1 MPPRENIRFIA
12 VVVALVLALGCSHYL
27 DGAPSDLQAEEATAA
42 SLRDAL
48 AQAQAERP
56 DLWTAQQRARADRA
70 AVLAA
75 RQVQP

>member
-1 MPPRENIRFIA
+1 MPPRENLKFGA
-12 VVVALVLALGCSHYL
+12 CVLALVLALGCSHYL
-27 DGAPSDLQAEEATAA
+27 DDSPSDAQAEEATAA

-56 DLWTAQQRARADRA
+56 DLWNAERRARADRA

>member
-1 MPPRENIRFIA
+1 MPHRENVRFIA

>member
-1 MPPRENIRFIA
+1 MPPRENVRFIA

-27 DGAPSDLQAEEATAA
+27 DSAPSDLQAEEATAA

-56 DLWTAQQRARADRA
+56 DLWTAQQRARADKA
-70 AVLAA
+70 AVLAS